1 VLHKNIVEEYVLGQI
16 VGAETLPGNMGIPNI
31 WQLEKKGN
39 GSNTDSLVMMRKP
52 KMVLIKTM
60 VAMER
65 GVPGSTRV
73 TMQPRKEP
81 HPVYDSSAKNPRNY
95 DPDLHESHP

>member
-60 VAMER
+60 VAM
-65 GVPGSTRV
+65 GS
-73 TMQPRKEP
+73 PR
-81 HPVYDSSAKNPRNY
+81 
-95 DPDLHESHP
+95 LHEGHDAAKEGAASSVRFQCEKSEEL